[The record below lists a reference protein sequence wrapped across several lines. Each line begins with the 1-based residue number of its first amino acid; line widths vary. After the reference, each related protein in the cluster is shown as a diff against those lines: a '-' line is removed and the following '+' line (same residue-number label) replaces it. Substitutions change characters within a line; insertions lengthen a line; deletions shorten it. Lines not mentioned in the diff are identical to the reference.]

1 MATGLTAALVALV
14 LAQGAPQVP
23 VQPGER
29 PGTAAGTE
37 TAPPAPTT
45 PAEPTVQQG
54 IPYIPSVVPTRAP
67 SDGIHLDLG
76 LLSEIRTRTLS
87 ADTGTVWGT
96 DIEVTPGVALEI
108 GTPTLV
114 LALGYAPRLTVPLA
128 VGEFELAVLN
138 RATLRAEWRV
148 DPLWTMSALG
158 VFVVGDYSQLI
169 PASTPGGAGPPPPA
183 LNPVRSFETYPY
195 VGIDTLLRVDGIL
208 SPRTRLRLAGGYFD
222 FGGTGP
228 VGEANQPRAW
238 GPQGEAALAWD
249 PSPTSTLTTL
259 ATGQNWMMSG
269 SENVFITTLVE
280 SWRQAWT
287 SDLESSI
294 GLGGGFA
301 NREVE
306 SRTAA
311 GKVVPVARASLAYQ
325 SVARQPIRLALELAL
340 APYFDTY
347 ARIPYQRFTLG
358 ASVDWRP
365 SDEWRLIASF
375 SGALA
380 PYTVRAPESYGT
392 AGLSASFSPAPFLVL
407 TMGGFSLSQ
416 FQGETQGGG
425 AFRQWTGYFSVALHD
440 RLAL

>member
-1 MATGLTAALVALV
+1 MATGLTAALVALA

-23 VQPGER
+23 AARPGDR
-29 PGTAAGTE
+29 PGTADGTE
-37 TAPPAPTT
+37 TAPAPAT
-45 PAEPTVQQG
+45 PGEPTVQQG
-54 IPYIPSVVPTRAP
+54 IPYIPSVGPARRPT
-67 SDGIHLDLG
+67 DGIHLDLG
-76 LLSEIRTRTLS
+76 LLSEIRTRTLV
-87 ADTGTVWGT
+87 ADTGTIWGT
-96 DIEVTPGVALEI
+96 DVEVTPGVALEI

-114 LALGYAPRLTVPLA
+114 LAVGYAPRLTVPIA
-128 VGEFELAVLN
+128 VGSFELAVLN
-138 RATLRAEWRV
+138 RATLRAEWRF
-148 DPLWTMSALG
+148 DPLWTATALG

-169 PASTPGGAGPPPPA
+169 PASTPGGAGPPPPV
-183 LNPVRSFETYPY
+183 LNPVRSFQTYPY
-195 VGIDTLLRVDGIL
+195 VGIDTLLRVDGSL

-222 FGGTGP
+222 VGGTGP

-238 GPQGEAALAWD
+238 GPQAEAGLAWD
-249 PSPTSTLTTL
+249 SSPTSTLTTS

-269 SENVFITTLVE
+269 SENFLITTLVE

-287 SDLESSI
+287 PELETSL

-311 GKVVPVARASLAYQ
+311 GKVVPVARASLVYQ
-325 SVARQPIRLALELAL
+325 SVARQPIRLALDLAL

-347 ARIPYQRFTLG
+347 ARIPYQRFTLS
-358 ASVDWRP
+358 AAADWRP
-365 SDEWRLIASF
+365 SDEWRLMATF

-380 PYTVRAPESYGT
+380 PYTVRVPESYGM
-392 AGLSASFSPAPFLVL
+392 AGLSASFSPVPFLVL
-407 TMGGFSLSQ
+407 TMGGFSQSQ

-440 RLAL
+440 RSSL